1 VLIKSVNQLTE
12 NLSRIRVSV
21 NHKNNDKICDKIMPK
36 VLLKEMATKPK
47 TDKIN
52 ENINKSKLNSMMST
66 SKSSLKSDVNEKM
79 KSKQE
84 KNCETVCK
92 SSLEKVKSKSYKTF
106 EIINKTRLNSMNSNS
121 STSHSSFKSVSDE
134 KIRCDLFLI
143 QCVYSLINKFKS
155 DSTNG
160 WKLVSEKMFGLGF
173 ESLTEEKCKKQ
184 FYVCI
189 SKYVEVLEYSKSFQN
204 ACHIYQ
210 SFANLNKL
218 DLRPFLSP
226 KTYRKVIK
234 LKEKF
239 SLKVDSNESKVKTSI
254 QPQINQKQ
262 VSNAVSKQENFF
274 NKADEKVTKI
284 MDKKTITETPV
295 VKVEKN
301 SSSHRKQTS
310 DIKSSEKVKNKPKI
324 NNNNSKRDN
333 NIVITL
339 ENDPKKSKTERK
351 VELKFNNSCDSQQN
365 KQNDDMMTTAVQKCI
380 EEDMKSYSSKESI
393 RISDKSEQNKIFIE
407 DLIRDS
413 ELAQKVKNLSDY
425 FITKELFISDPS
437 IAWQMVS
444 FEMVFKCNYENFS
457 PEYCQYRF
465 NELIK
470 RYVQVLQT
478 LRNPQMARNQFHSF
492 DIINCIDLSL
502 FMDPIFYQLIV
513 NLKRKLGFSEDIVN
527 EKPSAVPQTSQ
538 SLTFVEP
545 KKGKVLVQN
554 KFLSENQLKIKDYIR
569 IVNQKSNN
577 STKNKRQ
584 NFSKKQKFAHSK
596 FDKELLNL
604 IKTGKIDDRF
614 GLFLFTSIFILI
626 NYHIISEVYKL

>member
-1 VLIKSVNQLTE
+1 MFIKGVNQLIE

-21 NHKNNDKICDKIMPK
+21 SHKNNDKISDKIMPK
-36 VLLKEMATKPK
+36 VLLKQMATKLK
-47 TDKIN
+47 TEKMN
-52 ENINKSKLNSMMST
+52 ENINKSKLNLMTSS

-79 KSKQE
+79 KSKRG
-84 KNCETVCK
+84 KNCETICK
-92 SSLEKVKSKSYKTF
+92 SSLEERVKLKSYKNF
-106 EIINKTRLNSMNSNS
+106 EIINKTRFNSNS
-121 STSHSSFKSVSDE
+121 NTSHSSFKSVSDE

-143 QCVYSLINKFKS
+143 QCVYSLINKFNS

-160 WKLVSEKMFGLGF
+160 WKLVSDKMFGLGF
-173 ESLTEEKCKKQ
+173 ESFTEEKCKKQ

-262 VSNAVSKQENFF
+262 VSNEVSKQNFF
-274 NKADEKVTKI
+274 NKGDKKVPKI
-284 MDKKTITETPV
+284 LDKKTITETPV
-295 VKVEKN
+295 VKEEKN
-301 SSSHRKQTS
+301 SSSQRKQEAS

-324 NNNNSKRDN
+324 NYNNSKRDN

-339 ENDPKKSKTERK
+339 KNDPKKSRTERK
-351 VELKFNNSCDSQQN
+351 VEFKFNNSYDSQQN
-365 KQNDDMMTTAVQKCI
+365 KQKDDMMTTAVQKCTK
-380 EEDMKSYSSKESI
+380 EDMDSYSSKESI

-407 DLIRDS
+407 DIRDS

-470 RYVQVLQT
+470 RYVEVLQT
-478 LRNPQMARNQFHSF
+478 LRNPQMARNQFYSF
-492 DIINCIDLSL
+492 DIMNCIDLSL

-513 NLKRKLGFSEDIVN
+513 NLKRKFGFSEAIIN

-538 SLTFVEP
+538 SLTFVQQ
-545 KKGKVLVQN
+545 KNGKILVEN
-554 KFLSENQLKIKDYIR
+554 KFLSENQSELEDCIR
-569 IVNQKSNN
+569 VVNQKSNN
-577 STKNKRQ
+577 STKDKRQ
-584 NFSKKQKFAHSK
+584 NFSKRQKFAHSK
-596 FDKELLNL
+596 VDKELLNL
-604 IKTGKIDDRF
+604 IKTEKIDDRF
-614 GLFLFTSIFILI
+614 GLFLFTFIFNFYFNQLS
-626 NYHIISEVYKL
+626 YHF